1 MSNPE
6 SNKPADEYRLSASI
20 GKASFRFDEP
30 VRVNIIFENV
40 SSHELPYG
48 VQAREFDYLLEC
60 RNEQGQVMPAT
71 LYGQRVEANRGE
83 GRFIRS
89 TLAPGD
95 RLVNEITVNRL
106 LDLTLAG
113 HYTLHVRRDV
123 FPHQGGNQ
131 KTLLSNPC
139 SFQITDA

>member
-1 MSNPE
+1 
-6 SNKPADEYRLSASI
+6 
-20 GKASFRFDEP
+20 
-30 VRVNIIFENV
+30 
-40 SSHELPYG
+40 
-48 VQAREFDYLLEC
+48 
-60 RNEQGQVMPAT
+60 MPAT

-113 HYTLHVRRDV
+113 HYTLNVWREV

-131 KTLLSNPC
+131 KTLVSNPC